1 MNAFAAGHATG
12 SLSGQEQKP
21 AARFLPALRIGLVTV
36 AAICLLSPLTLRA
49 ATDDDLPA
57 DAQPPANARAVRL
70 SSVEGQVRLVQDG
83 QVIADPAYNNLPVF
97 EGSQITTGEDGRA
110 EIQLEDGSLVRLSPN
125 SAVTFPKMKLE
136 GTSTHTEVVLN
147 GGLAYFELQ
156 PSIAEHSLRVNYGPA
171 SFVATGFSVV
181 RIQMDKQPGSLAV
194 FSGNVHLERGDA
206 LQLDIHGG
214 ESLSLSS
221 TDQTRYDLAES
232 IQQDSWDSWN
242 ADRDQLLNTQADART
257 AATGPN
263 SNAPGMSDLDANGN
277 WYDVPGSGYVWSPY
291 DAQLQ
296 GASFDPYGYGRW
308 VNYPGYGYLWN
319 SGYNWGYAPFQ
330 CGLWNYYDN
339 FGWGWAPGAGGC
351 YPGYGYGYG
360 GYGYGGYGGVGGRV
374 WHGNIGNGPQ
384 GYRPPRRPSPGPGH
398 PHPLGTG
405 SRELHA
411 SNIVPVD
418 RRPPGAT
425 NNNFSSFVRPA
436 QPVTIGGRTLEPLR
450 PVTARPVYEQRA
462 GSNSFAGREPGG
474 GYSPS
479 RTVSPGSFVRPAA
492 PYSGGGSN
500 GGPRQVQS
508 YSGHTGGYS
517 APVSHPS
524 YSGGGNSGGGGGFH
538 PSGGGGGGM
547 PSGGGGGGGHV
558 SAGGGG
564 GGGGTHK

>member
-70 SSVEGQVRLVQDG
+70 SSVEGQVRLAQDG

-339 FGWGWAPGAGGC
+339 FGWGWAPGGGC
-351 YPGYGYGYG
+351 NPWWGQGFYGAGYYGGGGGWGYRLGNYPPGY
-360 GYGYGGYGGVGGRV
+360 
-374 WHGNIGNGPQ
+374 H
-384 GYRPPRRPSPGPGH
+384 PPRRPLPGPIHPRPG
-398 PHPLGTG
+398 PHPVTNPGQNPIRVHGGPVKPPVGVDHRSARAIDSTLT
-405 SRELHA
+405 SR
-411 SNIVPVD
+411 PQ
-418 RRPPGAT
+418 G
-425 NNNFSSFVRPA
+425 
-436 QPVTIGGRTLEPLR
+436 PVTIAGQTVEPLHPVAPRQAYTQPGNSFVNRSAPPQPGQYTIVGRPSPPVVPAR
-450 PVTARPVYEQRA
+450 PVTGQPTSRP
-462 GSNSFAGREPGG
+462 
-474 GYSPS
+474 YSPPPAS
-479 RTVSPGSFVRPAA
+479 RP
-492 PYSGGGSN
+492 
-500 GGPRQVQS
+500 Q
-508 YSGHTGGYS
+508 
-517 APVSHPS
+517 PS
-524 YSGGGNSGGGGGFH
+524 YGGGGGH
-538 PSGGGGGGM
+538 M
-547 PSGGGGGGGHV
+547 PSGGGGGGGAPH
-558 SAGGGG
+558 SAPAPAPSP
-564 GGGGTHK
+564 HK